1 MVSIFF
7 FNMRGGEVRGVGNK
21 TRKRTV
27 KIDIDK
33 MTTTS
38 VKEAGEDRWEL
49 GRILGKER
57 RRQVLLQVIC
67 LYPKLLVPG

>member
-1 MVSIFF
+1 MIESILQDLKDVDFDVL
-7 FNMRGGEVRGVGNK
+7 NKQRRCKGLGGGVGGGSSK

-38 VKEAGEDRWEL
+38 VKEAGEDRWSED
-49 GRILGKER
+49 
-57 RRQVLLQVIC
+57 VS
-67 LYPKLLVPG
+67 